1 VHCATVVAVE
11 RTIGVPMAL
20 RLLGRGNKIALPR
33 EVPWPYE
40 SLKSKGTPAEM
51 AGPQGEGSRLG

>member
-1 VHCATVVAVE
+1 
-11 RTIGVPMAL
+11 MAL

-51 AGPQGEGSRLG
+51 AGPQGEGSRLGVTAATTRIFVEALK